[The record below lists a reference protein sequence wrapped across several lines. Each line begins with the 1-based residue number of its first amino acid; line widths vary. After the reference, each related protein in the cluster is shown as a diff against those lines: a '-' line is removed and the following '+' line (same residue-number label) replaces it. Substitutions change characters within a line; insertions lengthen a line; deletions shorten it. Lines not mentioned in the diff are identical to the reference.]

1 MLWMSGS
8 SVGRIPRSEPMTR
21 SFDRVCRCCG
31 TPFIA
36 FNPTAKWCSSRCSM
50 RAFQR
55 RRRGAPEADH
65 GVSFQPAVLQAQIL
79 DDPDDL
85 PLAWRDQAPAASA
98 VPFAFGSYQV
108 RVITDAQGVPWFVA
122 ADVCNALDL
131 GNSRMAMERLDDDE
145 KSTELIPTPG
155 GTQSLTTVNEP
166 GLYSLIF
173 GSRKPEARAF
183 KRWVTHEVLPTIR
196 KTGSYSTTATPS
208 LPPGVHVIASSPRQA
223 NWLWKQAVEA
233 EVSSALM
240 RALAQEN
247 RQPVNPSHFQL
258 HLLSA

>member
-1 MLWMSGS
+1 MLWMFGS
-8 SVGRIPRSEPMTR
+8 DVGRIPRSEPMTR
-21 SFDRVCRCCG
+21 RTRHQLRCQCCG
-31 TPFIA
+31 LLFPA
-36 FNPTAKWCSSRCSM
+36 VNSYAKWCSNACTQH
-50 RAFQR
+50 AFRQR
-55 RRRGAPEADH
+55 RKAAAL
-65 GVSFQPAVLQAQIL
+65 VAQPTIL
-79 DDPDDL
+79 DDPEDL

-108 RVITDAQGVPWFVA
+108 RVVTDAQGVPWFVA

-183 KRWVTHEVLPTIR
+183 KRWVTHEVLPAIR
-196 KTGSYSTTATPS
+196 RTGGYGAPSTAPT

-223 NWLWKQAVEA
+223 NWLWALAVEQH
-233 EVSSALM
+233 VSSALM
-240 RALAQEN
+240 AQVAAGG
-247 RQPVNPSHFQL
+247 RSQSPHAFQL
-258 HLLSA
+258 HLLEPAS

>member
-21 SFDRVCRCCG
+21 RTRHQLRCQCCG
-31 TPFIA
+31 LLFPA
-36 FNPTAKWCSSRCSM
+36 VNSYAKWCSNACTQH
-50 RAFQR
+50 AFRQR
-55 RRRGAPEADH
+55 RKAAAL
-65 GVSFQPAVLQAQIL
+65 VAQPTIL
-79 DDPDDL
+79 DDPEDL

-98 VPFAFGSYQV
+98 VPFAFGSYRV
-108 RVITDAQGVPWFVA
+108 RVVTDAQGVPWFVA

-155 GTQSLTTVNEP
+155 GTQTLTTVNEP

-183 KRWVTHEVLPTIR
+183 KRWVTHEVLPAIR
-196 KTGSYSTTATPS
+196 RTGGYGTATPS